1 MNRWWGSAEDS
12 DKQAGERSQ
21 RAARRTIAAQ
31 LVLSES
37 DEDDFK
43 DCDLSKSFLGNLD
56 GNDSVPA
63 SDDEEDTN
71 PPAIMVKFEDENG
84 VDDADY
90 YKKLSSLKN
99 RNFNPKQV
107 QFWFTSIEASLK
119 HMGVKSQWSKRE
131 VLHSL
136 LPDDVQVDVMHIL
149 KKDQDSTGITPYK
162 TLKNEL
168 LKLYAPKPE
177 AAFERAINRKLSQFN
192 KPSSYFKAIVDDLCT
207 CNEPL
212 ASECCQR
219 VIQGLFVRE
228 MPENIRDY
236 LAGKKFDN
244 TTYKS
249 LIEVADAKYESS
261 QKSPSTPVVAAA
273 KVQSKQANLDETQ
286 PAIPYS
292 VDAIQRGGRGGRG
305 GRGRGNG
312 RGGRGGRGRG
322 QARPQNN
329 SNSNDTSGTNWP
341 TPKHPDGAPSGSC
354 FNHHTYGRQAYHCTD
369 PLSCPWASIPPHP
382 RQKPVNK

>member
-31 LVLSES
+31 LVLSDS

-63 SDDEEDTN
+63 SDEEEDTN
-71 PPAIMVKFEDENG
+71 PPAIMVKFEVENG

-119 HMGVKSQWSKRE
+119 HMGLKSQWSKRE

-149 KKDQDSTGITPYK
+149 KKRPG
-162 TLKNEL
+162 
-168 LKLYAPKPE
+168 
-177 AAFERAINRKLSQFN
+177 
-192 KPSSYFKAIVDDLCT
+192 LCR
-207 CNEPL
+207 NHAL
-212 ASECCQR
+212 Q
-219 VIQGLFVRE
+219 
-228 MPENIRDY
+228 N
-236 LAGKKFDN
+236 
-244 TTYKS
+244 
-249 LIEVADAKYESS
+249 S
-261 QKSPSTPVVAAA
+261 QK
-273 KVQSKQANLDETQ
+273 
-286 PAIPYS
+286 
-292 VDAIQRGGRGGRG
+292 
-305 GRGRGNG
+305 
-312 RGGRGGRGRG
+312 
-322 QARPQNN
+322 
-329 SNSNDTSGTNWP
+329 
-341 TPKHPDGAPSGSC
+341 
-354 FNHHTYGRQAYHCTD
+354 
-369 PLSCPWASIPPHP
+369 
-382 RQKPVNK
+382 